1 MIGDTGSYDITNYV
15 SAVASSKMSGDVVAI
30 DGELPTLTFA
40 TAVTVTY
47 NSDTAA
53 VTEAAIIAAADTA
66 ITTSINAVRIIADDS
81 DTKISDIH
89 YLAFDTNDD
98 GDFAIADDLLI
109 EAGSLIHL
117 VSNPLDIDTFDA
129 NDFGLYLT

>member
-1 MIGDTGSYDITNYV
+1 M
-15 SAVASSKMSGDVVAI
+15 
-30 DGELPTLTFA
+30 
-40 TAVTVTY
+40 TY

-129 NDFGLYLT
+129 TEFLQIT

>member
-1 MIGDTGSYDITNYV
+1 MLPLVD
-15 SAVASSKMSGDVVAI
+15 

-98 GDFAIADDLLI
+98 KVTRWSGRLI
-109 EAGSLIHL
+109 NHTTRTSTVA
-117 VSNPLDIDTFDA
+117 A
-129 NDFGLYLT
+129 NL